1 PLATPDDLD
10 DGPAGTT
17 EEGLE
22 FLDDLGVTA
31 DRAVKALQVAVD
43 HEGEVVQVVQ
53 CGLVDETTGLRLVH
67 LAVAEE
73 GPDVLIGGVL
83 DATVVQVAV
92 EAGLVDGVHR
102 AETHGHG
109 REFPELR
116 HAVWVRVGRDS
127 ATLVGDLL
135 AEAVQVIL
143 GEATLEEGA
152 G

>member
-1 PLATPDDLD
+1 
-10 DGPAGTT
+10 
-17 EEGLE
+17 
-22 FLDDLGVTA
+22 
-31 DRAVKALQVAVD
+31 
-43 HEGEVVQVVQ
+43 
-53 CGLVDETTGLRLVH
+53 H

-152 G
+152 GVHARGCVTLEEDLVTATRVVLAAEEVVE